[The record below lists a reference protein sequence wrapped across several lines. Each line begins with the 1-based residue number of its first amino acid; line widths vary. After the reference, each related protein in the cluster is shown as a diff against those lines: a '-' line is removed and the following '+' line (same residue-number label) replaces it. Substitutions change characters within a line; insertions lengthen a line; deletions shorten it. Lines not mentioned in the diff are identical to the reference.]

1 MHIFFFCNFPGLVS
15 IFGILI
21 ICFAGKEVLCFDL
34 LAYERS
40 GKHRRMFR
48 TNLMILQN
56 VRYCEYPEYD

>member
-15 IFGILI
+15 IFGIVI

-40 GKHRRMFR
+40 GKHLRMFR
-48 TNLMILQN
+48 TNLMILH
-56 VRYCEYPEYD
+56 